1 MGERQEG
8 GKGRRGE
15 FGARQ
20 EGAVAVRAVGEF
32 VPWTDREAIV
42 AAIAA
47 IADAAPQVERNR
59 PRLLDRQI
67 GDTAPRIEAIGPR
80 KGLRRAVVL
89 EGAAST
95 AAGVPRRAGRR
106 VSRRLVGKGNEY
118 GES

>member
-42 AAIAA
+42 AAIDA
-47 IADAAPQVERNR
+47 IADAAPQIERNR
-59 PRLLDRQI
+59 PRMLDRQI
-67 GDTAPRIEAIGPR
+67 GDTAPRIEAIGRR
-80 KGLRRAVVL
+80 KGLRRAGVL
-89 EGAAST
+89 AGAAAT
-95 AAGVPRRAGRR
+95 AAIVPRRDRKR
-106 VSRRLVGKGNEY
+106 TRLN
-118 GES
+118 SSH